1 MSEGANS
8 ISASKILAAYIERT
22 PGSARL
28 AVRARGSFPS
38 GVTHDTRYLEPYPPY
53 IARAEGSRKWDVDG
67 HEYVDYVGGHGA
79 LLLGHNYPS
88 VQEAVQQQ
96 LRLGTHY
103 GSSHELEIR
112 WGELVRSLV
121 PSAER
126 VRFTNS
132 GTEATLLAL
141 RLARAHTG
149 KSKVVRF
156 TGHFHGWHD
165 HLTGGYMSHFDG
177 SAPVGISS
185 LVVRDILRAPPED
198 FEATRV
204 LIESHNDIAA
214 VIIEPTGASFGHTPT
229 TPAFL
234 SALRDLVRERGIV
247 LIFDEVI
254 SGFRVSPGGAQ
265 DHYGV
270 IPELTTLAKVLAG
283 GLPGGAVAGR
293 ADIMDLLDFQATR
306 AAGTEKILHF
316 GTFNANPL
324 SAAAGVAALEVVA
337 DGAVCSAA
345 NDFAEALRGHLN
357 DVIDEEGLS
366 WAVYG
371 TFSAFHIFTNPKMR
385 TLRPGDFDA
394 TVHDY
399 SELRTA
405 VPAVVQKLRL
415 GMLAEGVDLLGWPG
429 GVISAAHDEG
439 DMDRTVEAFRRTL
452 RLMKE
457 EEENPQ

>member
-1 MSEGANS
+1 MADAALSPSN
-8 ISASKILAAYIERT
+8 SKILAAYAERT

-28 AVRARGSFPS
+28 AARARGTFPS
-38 GVTHDTRYLEPYPPY
+38 GVTHDARYLEPYPVY
-53 IARAEGSRKWDVDG
+53 IARAQGSRKWDVDG

-79 LLLGHNYPS
+79 LLLGHNYPP
-88 VQEAVQQQ
+88 VQEAVQRQ

-112 WGELVRSLV
+112 WGELVRDLV

-149 KSKVVRF
+149 NLKVVRF

-177 SAPVGISS
+177 SAPAGISP
-185 LVVRDILRAPPED
+185 VVMGDILRAPPED

-229 TPAFL
+229 RPEFL
-234 SALRDLVRERGIV
+234 SALRELTREREIV

-265 DHYGV
+265 DYYG
-270 IPELTTLAKVLAG
+270 ITPELTTLAKVLAG

-293 ADIMDLLDFQATR
+293 EDIMGLLDFMAAR
-306 AAGTEKILHF
+306 ASGHEKILHF

-337 DGAVCSAA
+337 DGVPCSAA
-345 NDFAEALRGHLN
+345 NDFAKVLRECLN
-357 DVIDEEGLS
+357 NILEEEGVP

-371 TFSAFHIFTNPKMR
+371 TFSAFHVFTNPKMR
-385 TLRPGDFDA
+385 TIRPRDFDPTRHNYA
-394 TVHDY
+394 
-399 SELRTA
+399 ELRTA
-405 VPAVVQKLRL
+405 LPAVVQKLRL
-415 GMLAEGVDLLGWPG
+415 GMLAGGVDLLGWPG
-429 GVISAAHDEG
+429 GVISAAHDDG
-439 DMDRTVEAFRRTL
+439 DLNRTVEAFRRTL
-452 RLMKE
+452 RVLRE
-457 EEENPQ
+457 EKDFPQ